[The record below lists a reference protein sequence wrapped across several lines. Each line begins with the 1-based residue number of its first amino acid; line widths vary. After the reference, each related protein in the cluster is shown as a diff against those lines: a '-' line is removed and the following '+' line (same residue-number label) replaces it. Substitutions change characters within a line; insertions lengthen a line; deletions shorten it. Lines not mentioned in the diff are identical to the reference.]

1 MEHDPTCR
9 CVILTGAGQCTF
21 TVGADISDDLSAGT
35 EAARVVNHA
44 LLKND
49 AYSSPIVAAVNG
61 ARIVAASSCFCPPI
75 FVPQC
80 PRHGLACPK
89 SAIYPFGGRVP
100 HRYGRESRRTART
113 VTALGRS
120 CAGAGGGEVFSREHC
135 GQTLVRHPDE
145 GVHLAK
151 FPGKLAPGIA
161 RIGAAEAHR

>member
-9 CVILTGAGQCTF
+9 CVILTGAGQRTF
-21 TVGADISDDLSAGT
+21 TVGADISDDMSAGT
-35 EAARVVNHA
+35 EVARVVNHA

-61 ARIVAASSCFCPPI
+61 ARIVAASSCVCPPI

-100 HRYGRESRRTART
+100 HRYGRESRLTARM
-113 VTALGRS
+113 VTAFGRS
-120 CAGAGGGEVFSREHC
+120 CAGAGGGGVFYGER
-135 GQTLVRHPDE
+135 
-145 GVHLAK
+145 
-151 FPGKLAPGIA
+151 
-161 RIGAAEAHR
+161 